1 MARLILSGVA
11 EAGETIISLYN
22 VFFRIVSLTLCR
34 AVINKFGQ
42 LKIVEEFFLDI
53 SEFVKWNDI
62 IKGKIWNWKGIFSK
76 QSKFSFKNN
85 EARYFF
91 LENVIIEKWNLI
103 ILDRWKRID
112 WEILK

>member
-11 EAGETIISLYN
+11 EAGKTIISLYN

-76 QSKFSFKNN
+76 HLLKITKRDISFSKMWLLKN
-85 EARYFF
+85 
-91 LENVIIEKWNLI
+91 
-103 ILDRWKRID
+103 
-112 WEILK
+112 EIW